1 MPKQST
7 VSMSW
12 IFPLVATILMVSFL
26 QAQDTPADHFAK
38 GKKLIE
44 DNCVDCMDGTQK
56 GEEEGIRELE
66 TALQAHYAKPVD
78 AYKLLADAY
87 ANMSSYVQKNQ
98 SDSQAFQH
106 MEYDVYRKLYEL
118 APDDEQVLMDY
129 SLTLTEAKDQIAI
142 CRKILSLNPK
152 NADARFS
159 LGELLVRQDK
169 VKQGVEEM
177 KQGLALES
185 DPEGECNFVQRVI
198 EALSQ
203 HHCPLKHAVIYN
215 AEALKA
221 EEAATQGPGDPQPM
235 AIFKRK
241 FVAAMEQ
248 HVCTEPAANPKS
260 R

>member
-1 MPKQST
+1 MPNKST
-7 VSMSW
+7 ASMSW
-12 IFPLVATILMVSFL
+12 ISQLVLTILMVSFL

-169 VKQGVEEM
+169 VKEGVQDM
-177 KQGLALES
+177 KQAVTLEPN
-185 DPEGECNFVQRVI
+185 PEGVRNFVQRVI
-198 EALSQ
+198 DAFSR
-203 HHCPLKHAVIYN
+203 HHCPLRNAEIYN
-215 AEALKA
+215 AEAVKA
-221 EEAATQGPGDPQPM
+221 VEAATQGPGDPQPM
-235 AIFKRK
+235 AIFRRK
-241 FVAAMEQ
+241 FLAALEQ
-248 HVCTEPAANPKS
+248 HVCAERSANSKS

>member
-169 VKQGVEEM
+169 VKEGVQDM
-177 KQGLALES
+177 KQAVTLEPN
-185 DPEGECNFVQRVI
+185 PEGVRNFVQRVI
-198 EALSQ
+198 DALSR
-203 HHCPLKHAVIYN
+203 HHCPLKNAEVYN

-235 AIFKRK
+235 ASFK
-241 FVAAMEQ
+241 
-248 HVCTEPAANPKS
+248 H
-260 R
+260 

>member
-7 VSMSW
+7 ALVSW
-12 IFPLVATILMVSFL
+12 IFPLVVTMLMVSFL
-26 QAQDTPADHFAK
+26 QAQDTPADHFAE

-44 DNCVDCMDGTQK
+44 DNCVDCMGGTQK

-66 TALQAHYAKPVD
+66 TALQEHYAKPVA
-78 AYKLLADAY
+78 AYNLLADAY

-106 MEYDVYRKLYEL
+106 KEYDVYRKLYEL

-159 LGELLVRQDK
+159 LGELLLQQGN
-169 VKQGVEEM
+169 VKEGAGDMGQAV
-177 KQGLALES
+177 AIES
-185 DPEGECNFVQRVI
+185 DPEG
-198 EALSQ
+198 
-203 HHCPLKHAVIYN
+203 
-215 AEALKA
+215 
-221 EEAATQGPGDPQPM
+221 
-235 AIFKRK
+235 
-241 FVAAMEQ
+241 
-248 HVCTEPAANPKS
+248 
-260 R
+260 

>member
-7 VSMSW
+7 ALVSW
-12 IFPLVATILMVSFL
+12 IFPLVVTMLMVSFL
-26 QAQDTPADHFAK
+26 QAQDTPADHFAE

-44 DNCVDCMDGTQK
+44 DNCVDCMGGTQK

-106 MEYDVYRKLYEL
+106 KEYDVYRKLYEL
-118 APDDEQVLMDY
+118 APDDEQVLMEY
-129 SLTLTEAKDQIAI
+129 GLSLTADKDQIAI
-142 CRKILSLNPK
+142 CRRILSLNPK
-152 NADARFS
+152 NIDARFF

-177 KQGLALES
+177 KQALALES
-185 DPEGECNFVQRVI
+185 DPEGTRNFVQRVI

-203 HHCPLKHAVIYN
+203 HHCPLRN
-215 AEALKA
+215 AE
-221 EEAATQGPGDPQPM
+221 
-235 AIFKRK
+235 
-241 FVAAMEQ
+241 
-248 HVCTEPAANPKS
+248 
-260 R
+260 

>member
-12 IFPLVATILMVSFL
+12 IFQLVLTILMVSFL

-169 VKQGVEEM
+169 VKEGVQDM
-177 KQGLALES
+177 KQAVTLEPN
-185 DPEGECNFVQRVI
+185 PEGVRNFVQRVI
-198 EALSQ
+198 DALSR
-203 HHCPLKHAVIYN
+203 HHCPLKNAEVYN

-235 AIFKRK
+235 ASFKHK
-241 FVAAMEQ
+241 FVAALEQ
-248 HVCTEPAANPKS
+248 HVCAERSANPKS

>member
-1 MPKQST
+1 MKGRKSHKVT
-7 VSMSW
+7 EHSGSS
-12 IFPLVATILMVSFL
+12 FDSFL
-26 QAQDTPADHFAK
+26 
-38 GKKLIE
+38 
-44 DNCVDCMDGTQK
+44 
-56 GEEEGIRELE
+56 EEEGIRELE

-118 APDDEQVLMDY
+118 APDDEHVLMDY

-169 VKQGVEEM
+169 VKEGVQDM
-177 KQGLALES
+177 KQAVTLEPN
-185 DPEGECNFVQRVI
+185 PEGVRNFVQRVI
-198 EALSQ
+198 DALSR
-203 HHCPLKHAVIYN
+203 HHCPLKNAEVYN

-235 AIFKRK
+235 ASFKHK
-241 FVAAMEQ
+241 FVAALEQ
-248 HVCTEPAANPKS
+248 HVCAERSANPKS